1 MLAYNNIDLIDKMIY
16 IGQKRKEIYIQIAN
30 DNSQNKSINITIKT
44 LLKNLDRNLIYY
56 TKEKEYIE
64 QKNSLEEIDFLLYD
78 KILFLI
84 NKFKVRLVK
93 PNVENVKSLLKFSI
107 SLENQVY
114 ALLIDIQGRV
124 IEKEED
130 METNTYI
137 FLTKLIKEKEEY
149 IKSLEAFA
157 KRQG

>member
-1 MLAYNNIDLIDKMIY
+1 MAYNNIDLIDKMIY
-16 IGQKRKEIYIQIAN
+16 IEQKRKEIYIQIAN
-30 DNSQNKSINITIKT
+30 ENFQNKLISIIVKT
-44 LLKNLDRNLIYY
+44 LLKNLDRNLTYY

-64 QKNSLEEIDFLLYD
+64 QENLSEVINFLLYD

-84 NKFKVRLVK
+84 NKFKKRLAK
-93 PNVENVKSLLKFSI
+93 PDITNVKSLLKFSI
-107 SLENQVY
+107 SWENQVY

-130 METNTYI
+130 IGTNTYI
-137 FLTKLIKEKEEY
+137 LLTKLIKEKEEY

>member
-1 MLAYNNIDLIDKMIY
+1 MIY
-16 IGQKRKEIYIQIAN
+16 IEQKRKEIYIQIAN
-30 DNSQNKSINITIKT
+30 ENFQNKLISIIVKT
-44 LLKNLDRNLIYY
+44 LLKNLDRNLTYY

-64 QKNSLEEIDFLLYD
+64 QENLSEVINFLLYD

-84 NKFKVRLVK
+84 NKFKKRLAK
-93 PNVENVKSLLKFSI
+93 PDITNVKSLLKFSI
-107 SLENQVY
+107 SWENQVY

-130 METNTYI
+130 IGTNTYI
-137 FLTKLIKEKEEY
+137 LLTKLIKEKEEY